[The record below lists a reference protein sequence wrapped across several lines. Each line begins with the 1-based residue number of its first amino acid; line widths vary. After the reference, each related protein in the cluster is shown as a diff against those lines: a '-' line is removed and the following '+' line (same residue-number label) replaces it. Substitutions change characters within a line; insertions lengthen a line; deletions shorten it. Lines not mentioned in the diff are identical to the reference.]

1 MARDVLNEPT
11 ESETMLRIDGFNPVS
26 LAQRRLVRNPRSV
39 NRSLAFFLPAILSGL
54 ILSGCGGVRRENRPP
69 QPGFTLT
76 LSTTSIALYPGSAQ
90 SVEVRVIPNNG
101 FQGSVTISA
110 NGLPSDVRLS
120 PSPFQVA
127 ANQSGT
133 LTITAGL
140 RAAAERF
147 DPNTIGIDSLAL
159 PLTLRGT
166 AGTASSTA
174 NLTLSVTLQNPA
186 FVPAATNLPV
196 LHITT
201 QDGAPIDSTET
212 YVAGSLTVSNDLDG
226 ADVVYSG
233 TMQIKGR
240 GHSTWAMPKK
250 PYRIKLDSKASLL
263 GMPSSKDWNLLA
275 NYCDKTLLRNAV
287 AFELSRR
294 LGMPYTPRDAFVE
307 VFLNGR
313 YDGTYELTEKIKV
326 ATSRVNITSMTETD
340 LSGDALTG
348 GYLMEV
354 DERLDGAV
362 WFRTNQNVPIV
373 IQDPDPAQPAQAE
386 YIANYVMQAE
396 DALFSSSFADPALG
410 WPAYFDAE
418 TFVNWYLVN
427 ELMASQDSVFFS
439 SCWFYKERLNPL
451 LFMGPVWD
459 FDISLGNVNYS
470 SAVDPAAWWTRGGA
484 WYARLFRDP
493 NFAALVAARW
503 NAVRATEID
512 SLPGF
517 VNQTATALTL
527 AQENNFQR
535 WPILGVRVWPN
546 SEGTG
551 YYAGEVAFMKSWLY
565 ERIAWLDSQF
575 NPAVNSPPE

>member
-1 MARDVLNEPT
+1 MRRGLKGYFTRSGPWRELL
-11 ESETMLRIDGFNPVS
+11 ERHNPPFWCS
-26 LAQRRLVRNPRSV
+26 RFSFLAV
-39 NRSLAFFLPAILSGL
+39 LSGL
-54 ILSGCGGVRRENRPP
+54 ILSGCGGAGPENRAP
-69 QPGFTLT
+69 QPGFTLA

-90 SVEVRVIPNNG
+90 SVEVRVVPNNG
-101 FQGSVTISA
+101 FQGSVTIAA
-110 NGLPSDVRLS
+110 NGLPSDVTLS

-127 ANQSGT
+127 ANQIGT

-140 RAAAERF
+140 RAAAEHF
-147 DPNTIGIDSLAL
+147 DPNTIGIDSLNL

-174 NLTLSVTLQNPA
+174 NLTLSVSLQNPS

-196 LHITT
+196 LRVTT
-201 QDGAPIDSTET
+201 QDAAPIDSTET
-212 YVAGSLTVSNDLDG
+212 YVAGTLTVSNDLAG
-226 ADVVYSG
+226 AEVVYSG

-275 NYCDKTLLRNAV
+275 NYCDKTLLRNAL

-313 YDGTYELTEKIKV
+313 YDGVYELTEKIKV
-326 ATSRVNITSMTETD
+326 ATSRVNITSMTGTD

-373 IQDPDPAQPAQAE
+373 IQEPDPAQLAQAE

-396 DALFSSSFADPALG
+396 DALFSGSFADPALG
-410 WPAYFDAE
+410 WPAYFDAP

-439 SCWFYKERLNPL
+439 SCWLYKDRLNPL

-459 FDISLGNVNYS
+459 FDISPGNVNYS
-470 SAVDPAAWWTRGGA
+470 SSVEPTVWWTRGGV
-484 WYARLFRDP
+484 WFARFFQDP
-493 NFAALVAARW
+493 NFAALTAARW
-503 NAVRATEID
+503 NEVKATEVD
-512 SLPGF
+512 ALPAF
-517 VNQTATALTL
+517 VDQMATTLAL

-546 SEGTG
+546 SEAAGS
-551 YYAGEVAFMKSWLY
+551 YAAEVEFTKTWLAQ
-565 ERIAWLDSQF
+565 RMAWMDSQF
-575 NPAVNSPPE
+575 NAAAASLP